1 MKLVFATNNV
11 DKFKE
16 VKQIMSKQ
24 IELLSLSD
32 IGCTDEIEETG
43 KTLEEN
49 AKIKAEFVRQCYK
62 LNCFADDTGLEVEA
76 LEGAPG
82 VYSARYAGENVSY
95 NDNVEKLLNDLK
107 TAKNRKAQFRTVI
120 ALLIDDNEFLFEGIV
135 NGQIINEKK
144 GERGF
149 GYDPIFQPDGF
160 NKTFAEMSLNE
171 KNKISHRALAIKAL
185 ASHLNKIVNI

>member
-1 MKLVFATNNV
+1 
-11 DKFKE
+11 
-16 VKQIMSKQ
+16 
-24 IELLSLSD
+24 
-32 IGCTDEIEETG
+32 
-43 KTLEEN
+43 
-49 AKIKAEFVRQCYK
+49 
-62 LNCFADDTGLEVEA
+62 
-76 LEGAPG
+76 
-82 VYSARYAGENVSY
+82 
-95 NDNVEKLLNDLK
+95 LK